1 MLMNNYNRN
10 QEILTCLYDEE
21 TKDINK
27 SLSFVFLS
35 RVNPKQLGFS
45 NNSIDEL
52 YYYYDSIIVKA
63 IYILDDERKD
73 FNDSLNEDNI
83 KLIKEVS
90 IILKSYYYDLQRFE
104 ASVYHLNNILEENKL
119 NDLTIGKMISYY
131 ELNDTNIKSMYKTG
145 NKYLF
150 GNMDIKNAFNN
161 INYYLSNI
169 FIFFQLYMK
178 KSKYE
183 NIDDNIEEFKDKTIL
198 DFEEFVKVS
207 LRHFSDINHEFVQL
221 LKKEKFYER

>member
-1 MLMNNYNRN
+1 MNNYNRN

-119 NDLTIGKMISYY
+119 NDLPIGKMISYY
-131 ELNDTNIKSMYKTG
+131 ELNDKNLKSMYKTG